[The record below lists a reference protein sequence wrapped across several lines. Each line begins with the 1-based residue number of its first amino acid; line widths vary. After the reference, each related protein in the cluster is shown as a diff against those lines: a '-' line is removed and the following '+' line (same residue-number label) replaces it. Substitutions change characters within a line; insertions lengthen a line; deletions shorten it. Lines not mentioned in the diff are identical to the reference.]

1 MSLDDT
7 KLKVK
12 VNGKLTEECFHQTH
26 TYVLMHIRT
35 NEQVEN
41 IMPPQPDLK
50 TDSWVC
56 IYSNKIKIFVR
67 IRQQYQKAALQAAEN
82 YQPPAGAICTVAI

>member
-35 NEQVEN
+35 NDQVEN

-50 TDSWVC
+50 TDS
-56 IYSNKIKIFVR
+56 
-67 IRQQYQKAALQAAEN
+67 
-82 YQPPAGAICTVAI
+82 

>member
-1 MSLDDT
+1 MSLNDT

-56 IYSNKIKIFVR
+56 TYSNK